1 MDRGPDLER
10 TGRQDHQAALDSRR
24 GRSATS
30 TILKAALREAAAQG
44 LLATN
49 PADKAKPP
57 AAREAKAP
65 EIHPWTAPQL
75 STFLAWADERGR
87 TDAVAWRVLAYTGA
101 RRGEVLALRWR
112 DLDVDRGRLSVRRP
126 VGLIRTKG
134 EGAELVEGP
143 TKSGRERAVD
153 LDPQTNAALRGWRVA
168 RAGLDLRLARDD
180 ALMFGGPEGTHQHPE
195 RFSRRFSEQLARCR
209 RDLGDTAPPMIRVHD
224 LRHTHASL
232 MLRAGVPVKVVSER
246 LGHST
251 PMITMQVYA
260 HTVPGM
266 QAEAAVKFA
275 ALVRGRP

>member
-112 DLDVDRGRLSVRRP
+112 DLDVDGGRLSVRRS
-126 VGLIRTKG
+126 VGPIRTKG
-134 EGAELVEGP
+134 ESAELVEGP

-168 RAGLDLRLARDD
+168 RAGLDLRLARDE
-180 ALMFGGPEGTHQHPE
+180 ALMFGDPEGTHQHPE
-195 RFSRRFSEQLARCR
+195 RFCGGSASNWPAVGAILAIQLRR
-209 RDLGDTAPPMIRVHD
+209 
-224 LRHTHASL
+224 
-232 MLRAGVPVKVVSER
+232 
-246 LGHST
+246 
-251 PMITMQVYA
+251 
-260 HTVPGM
+260 
-266 QAEAAVKFA
+266 
-275 ALVRGRP
+275 